1 MNENELISWSFI
13 TLIPIIV
20 AVASLVLK
28 IGKDKR
34 ESENR
39 LTRLESDVKDHQEDI
54 DEIKKEQRT
63 QREDLK
69 ILTKLETQNNMM
81 LDMIKTLTEQIN
93 NYQGN
98 SNHNKN

>member
-1 MNENELISWSFI
+1 MNENELLSWSFI
-13 TLIPIIV
+13 TLIPILV

-39 LTRLESDVKDHQEDI
+39 LTRLESDISDHQEDI
-54 DEIKKEQRT
+54 NEIKKEQRE

-81 LDMIKTLTEQIN
+81 LDMIKSLTNQIN
-93 NYQGN
+93 SYQGHNN
-98 SNHNKN
+98 SKNN

>member
-13 TLIPIIV
+13 TLIPILV

-54 DEIKKEQRT
+54 NEIKKEQRE

-69 ILTKLETQNNMM
+69 ILTKLETQNTMM
-81 LDMIKTLTEQIN
+81 LDMIKGLSEQIN
-93 NYQGN
+93 IYQGN
-98 SNHNKN
+98 NKNN